1 MQGSEDRREGGGSL
15 DLPGSEHGNDVR
27 ERERPEER
35 DRRYSGPCGREK
47 RRCVYEICYRVVETK
62 DRNQRLTDG
71 MHVRELD
78 GWADIHKPL
87 TSESEMDCGLVKF
100 EDMP

>member
-1 MQGSEDRREGGGSL
+1 M
-15 DLPGSEHGNDVR
+15 
-27 ERERPEER
+27 
-35 DRRYSGPCGREK
+35 
-47 RRCVYEICYRVVETK
+47 YEICYRVVETK

-100 EDMP
+100 EDMPELRLHLSMALAACTG